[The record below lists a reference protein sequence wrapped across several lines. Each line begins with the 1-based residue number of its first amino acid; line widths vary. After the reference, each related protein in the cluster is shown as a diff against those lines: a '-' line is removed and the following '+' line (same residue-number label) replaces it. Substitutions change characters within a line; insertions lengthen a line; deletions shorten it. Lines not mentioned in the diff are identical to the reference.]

1 MQHDSD
7 YMDIPPHYVNVENY
21 RATLA
26 HKINHS
32 FNPNCGWDTIQH
44 PVFGKIPS
52 VVALAD
58 IERGSIYSVFLSC
71 YDLPFPPQNDLD
83 FFIVI
88 LMSHTHTQTTD
99 SIWPGNNSEN

>member
-1 MQHDSD
+1 MQQDSD

-32 FNPNCGWDTIQH
+32 FTPNCGWDTIEH

-52 VVALAD
+52 VVALTSV
-58 IERGSIYSVFLSC
+58 ERGSQYVEILCC
-71 YDLPFPPQNDLD
+71 YVLPFRLMGMYWLWYRDGKY
-83 FFIVI
+83 FF
-88 LMSHTHTQTTD
+88 THL
-99 SIWPGNNSEN
+99 

>member
-1 MQHDSD
+1 
-7 YMDIPPHYVNVENY
+7 MDIPPHYVNVENY

-32 FNPNCGWDTIQH
+32 FTPNCGWDTIEH

-58 IERGSIYSVFLSC
+58 VERGSI
-71 YDLPFPPQNDLD
+71 
-83 FFIVI
+83 
-88 LMSHTHTQTTD
+88 
-99 SIWPGNNSEN
+99 

>member
-7 YMDIPPHYVNVENY
+7 YMDIPPHYVSLENY

-32 FNPNCGWDTIQH
+32 FTPNCGWDTIEH

-52 VVALAD
+52 VVALTD
-58 IERGSIYSVFLSC
+58 VQRGSIYEYFDFLLLC
-71 YDLPFPPQNDLD
+71 PT
-83 FFIVI
+83 I
-88 LMSHTHTQTTD
+88 LTD
-99 SIWPGNNSEN
+99 GDVLALVQR